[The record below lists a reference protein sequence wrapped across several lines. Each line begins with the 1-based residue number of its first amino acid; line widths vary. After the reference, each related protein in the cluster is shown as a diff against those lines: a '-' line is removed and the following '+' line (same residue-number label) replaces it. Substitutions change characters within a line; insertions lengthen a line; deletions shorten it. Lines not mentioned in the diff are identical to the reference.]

1 MSSILGLVFD
11 FDIRYFLSTFH
22 NDYVWARNRSCIF
35 EMFDCQLQHMAY
47 CLSFASIWR

>member
-35 EMFDCQLQHMAY
+35 WNVR
-47 CLSFASIWR
+47 LSITTHGVLFIVC